1 MRLTW
6 VLTYQRTS
14 LGTNKLFLVY
24 INDLTENIRSNIKLF
39 ADDTSLFINV
49 QDPVQ
54 SALVLKDD
62 LLTIKSWADQW
73 LVNFSAEKTKL
84 MTCSFRSIDHPDTIF
99 DDVVLPETKTHK
111 HLGLTLSSNLSWS
124 SHIDSILNS
133 VAPTADVLKKLKYQ
147 VDKESLEKIY
157 FSFIRPKL
165 GYGNY
170 IWDNC
175 F

>member
-1 MRLTW
+1 M
-6 VLTYQRTS
+6 
-14 LGTNKLFLVY
+14 
-24 INDLTENIRSNIKLF
+24 E
-39 ADDTSLFINV
+39 
-49 QDPVQ
+49 DPVQ
-54 SALVLKDD
+54 SALVLNDD

-84 MTCSFRSIDHPDTIF
+84 MTCSFRYIDHPDITF

-133 VAPTADVLKKLKYQ
+133 VAPMADVLKKLKYQ

-157 FSFIRPKL
+157 YSFIRPKL
-165 GYGNY
+165 EYGNY
-170 IWDNC
+170 IWATALKVTKTVLKTSS
-175 F
+175 